1 MVHLRTISNGCGEL
15 AILVIDWPCKI
26 ARGSLKPGVLGL
38 GWAAPACSY
47 RGAEG
52 GVDLPGVVE
61 TRYLARTKPGE
72 RNLLIELL
80 SVAQEPWAWD

>member
-1 MVHLRTISNGCGEL
+1 MVHLRTISNECGEL
-15 AILVIDWPCKI
+15 AILAIDWPCKI
-26 ARGSLKPGVLGL
+26 ARGSLKLGVLGL

-52 GVDLPGVVE
+52 DVDRLGVVE

-72 RNLLIELL
+72 RNLLLEVL